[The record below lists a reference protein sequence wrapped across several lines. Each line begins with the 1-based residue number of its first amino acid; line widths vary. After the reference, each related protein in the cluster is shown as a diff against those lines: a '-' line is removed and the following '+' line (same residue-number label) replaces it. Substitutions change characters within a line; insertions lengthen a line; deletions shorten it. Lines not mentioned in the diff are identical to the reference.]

1 MSNVIELT
9 SYQSVGVAA
18 LVLLL
23 GRVFTRRF
31 KILHKYCIPAPV
43 VGGFIF
49 AILNLIGYTTGLG
62 SISFDTTF
70 QTFFMTVF
78 YCTVGATASFKQ
90 LGKGGRQVLR
100 FLILVIILCTMQNF
114 VGIGFAG
121 LFGMDPRLGLAMGSI
136 PLVGGHGT
144 SGSFGPILENLGITS
159 ATTVAIASATFGLV
173 AGSMMGGPLAQLRIK
188 KLGLGMKPETH
199 HDAHMDEVIDVEDIE
214 AFAEDEDNDEISIL
228 SYAAALDAL
237 EEARRKSINQ
247 ERFLNAAMFLAIA
260 IGAGTLVYDFFIHV
274 GITFPT
280 YIGAMLL
287 ACIMRNIFD
296 KAKLDAPL
304 EEIDAIGHLSLNLY
318 LALALM
324 GLKLWELADLAVPM
338 IVILLAECVA
348 LAAFSYFIVF
358 RAMGS
363 DYEGACFVTAT
374 CGFGMGAT
382 ANAMANMGAVNKK
395 YGPSPKA
402 LFIVPLVGA
411 LFIDFCNSLIITVFL
426 NAM

>member
-23 GRVFTRRF
+23 GRLFTRRF
-31 KILHKYCIPAPV
+31 PILHKYCIPAPV

-49 AILNLIGYTTGLG
+49 AVLNLIAHVSGIG
-62 SISFDTTF
+62 SITFDTTF

-78 YCTVGATASFKQ
+78 YCTVGTTASFRQ
-90 LGKGGRQVLR
+90 LKKGGRQVAT
-100 FLILVIILCTMQNF
+100 FLILVIILCTMQNV
-114 VGIGFAG
+114 VGISLAG
-121 LFGMDPRLGLAMGSI
+121 VFGMDPRLGLAMGSI

-144 SGSFGPILENLGITS
+144 SGSFGPLLENMGING

-173 AGSMMGGPLAQLRIK
+173 AGSVMGGPLAGARIRR
-188 KLGLGMKPETH
+188 LGSKTSIFT
-199 HDAHMDEVIDVEDIE
+199 EVAYAEDIE
-214 AFAEDEDNDEISIL
+214 SVAEEEDNDEISVL
-228 SYAAALDAL
+228 SYAAAVEAL

-247 ERFLNAAMFLAIA
+247 ERFLNAAMFLAVA
-260 IGAGTLVYDFFIHV
+260 IGAGTLVYNFFIDH

-287 ACIMRNIFD
+287 ACLMRNISD
-296 KAKLDAPL
+296 MKKLEAPL

-324 GLKLWELADLAVPM
+324 GLRLWELADLAVPM
-338 IVILLAECVA
+338 IVILLAECAA
-348 LAAFSYFIVF
+348 LAIFAYFIVF
-358 RAMGS
+358 NFMGR
-363 DYEGACFVTAT
+363 DYEASCFVTAT

-382 ANAMANMGAVNKK
+382 ANAMANISAVNKK
-395 YGPSPKA
+395 HGPSPKA

-411 LFIDFCNSLIITVFL
+411 LFIDFCNSLIITGFL
-426 NAM
+426 NGMM